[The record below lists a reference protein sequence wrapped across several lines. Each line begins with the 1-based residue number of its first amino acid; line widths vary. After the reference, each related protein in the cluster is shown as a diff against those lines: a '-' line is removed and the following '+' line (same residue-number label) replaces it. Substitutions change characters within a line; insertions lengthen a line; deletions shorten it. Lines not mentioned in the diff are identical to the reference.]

1 MAKSSININ
10 VDALIRLA
18 SFTRDLSE
26 KQISQVKIRAISTLK
41 RRLGA
46 EASRQISEKILNL
59 PPRVISGYL
68 DVKADEQSITL
79 TGSDQRPPISAF
91 KPTWGGRTSP
101 GVVATIWRDQGAVV
115 LPHTFLRP
123 GSKEVWQRIPTSRS
137 KTQQVGQGRD
147 SSRQVIQSAGA
158 LVGRLPIVVR
168 KGPAMARAVY
178 ERKHGDIYPQLVEF
192 GRNILSD
199 EVSRLVDLLKN
210 R

>member
-1 MAKSSININ
+1 MAKSSVNIN

-26 KQISQVKIRAISTLK
+26 KQIAQVRTRALSTLK

-46 EASRQISEKILNL
+46 EASRQISERILNL

-68 DVKADEQSITL
+68 DVKTDEHSITL
-79 TGSDQRPPISAF
+79 TGTDQRPPISAF

-115 LPHTFLRP
+115 LPHTFMRP
-123 GSKEVWQRIPTSRS
+123 GSKEVWQRIPAART
-137 KTQQVGQGRD
+137 KTKQIGIGRD
-147 SSRQVIQSAGA
+147 SSRVVVSKSG
-158 LVGRLPIVVR
+158 LVGRFPIVVR

-178 ERKHGDIYPQLVEF
+178 ERKHGDIYPQLIEF
-192 GRNILSD
+192 GRDVLSD
-199 EVSRLVDLLKN
+199 EVSRLVDLLK
-210 R
+210 RP